1 MDFYIE
7 ALTSDLDLSSG
18 RGKAEAVER
27 VAPLLNQIAS
37 PVEQAHY
44 VQVLARLINVEERY
58 ILAALGGKAHPEDR
72 HRPADQPRATRT
84 AEQSP
89 PDGAR
94 SSAPTPTQEEYLLG
108 WVIRFPAARA
118 AVEEKLH
125 RDLSPYPAL
134 QSLLSG
140 TIDELFARDECRALW
155 RAWIAAPAGS
165 DPETWAQAL
174 NAPLNDVAQRV
185 LGLHAPQPQEYR
197 IVNDALECATILQ
210 RDVAK
215 RWLAQIARMQA
226 EATGEAE
233 QEMLL
238 EQLVQVKQF
247 INMLSIPRRSS
258 AYADLHALHT
268 L

>member
-1 MDFYIE
+1 
-7 ALTSDLDLSSG
+7 
-18 RGKAEAVER
+18 
-27 VAPLLNQIAS
+27 
-37 PVEQAHY
+37 
-44 VQVLARLINVEERY
+44 
-58 ILAALGGKAHPEDR
+58 
-72 HRPADQPRATRT
+72 
-84 AEQSP
+84 
-89 PDGAR
+89 
-94 SSAPTPTQEEYLLG
+94 LG

-125 RDLSPYPAL
+125 HNLADYPAL

-165 DPETWAQAL
+165 DPETWAQTL

-210 RDVAK
+210 RNVAR
-215 RWLAQIARMQA
+215 RWRGQIAGIRE

-233 QEMLL
+233 QKTLL
-238 EQLVQVKQF
+238 EHIDQINQF
-247 INMLSIPRRSS
+247 IDRLSTPRRSA
-258 AYADLHALHT
+258 AYTDLHALLT
-268 L
+268 P